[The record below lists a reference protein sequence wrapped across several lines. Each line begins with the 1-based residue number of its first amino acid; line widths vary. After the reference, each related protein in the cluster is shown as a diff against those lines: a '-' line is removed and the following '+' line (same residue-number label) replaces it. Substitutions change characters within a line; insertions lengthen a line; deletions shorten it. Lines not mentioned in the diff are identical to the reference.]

1 MKGYIKMKY
10 VKEEKQNLEQDA
22 MQQIYQDLR
31 TFEKRNIFSKFLDG
45 LKNKSVSKK
54 LSEEFLN
61 SEFLNS
67 ER

>member
-1 MKGYIKMKY
+1 MKY
-10 VKEEKQNLEQDA
+10 VEEKQNLEQDA

-31 TFEKRNIFSKFLDG
+31 TFEKRNVVSKFLES
-45 LKNKSVSKK
+45 LKAKK
-54 LSEEFLN
+54 LSKEFLN